1 MTRVFDKPFILK
13 EKPSEDFVWKQEALN
28 INWKLY
34 DKIIEEKHK
43 RGILN
48 YPTDMFVNRGN
59 QYIPYTKIQAGS
71 CVELSNGHRGIVFEY
86 VGRMWMWIGLRKVCL
101 TPKESPFVDM
111 MGRAT
116 RYYVRRIIYTTKQ
129 IQHMHKKFGI
139 VK

>member
-1 MTRVFDKPFILK
+1 MNRVFDKPFILK
-13 EKPSEDFVWKQEALN
+13 EKPSEDFVWKEEAIN

-48 YPTDMFVNRGN
+48 YPTDLYINVGK
-59 QYIPYTKIQAGS
+59 QYIPFEKVQPGS

-86 VGRMWMWIGLRKVCL
+86 IGRLWIWIGLRKVCL
-101 TPKESPFVDM
+101 TPKHNHLNELF
-111 MGRAT
+111 GGAK